1 MEQVT
6 IAGIGGLACSAGSLG
21 IKRDGLTDAA
31 LFVVP
36 ERAAYAGV
44 FTTNV
49 FRSACVQSALARL
62 HAGKEIKAVLITSGN
77 ANAGTG
83 LAGRADTEMMASAV
97 ATALSCQADEVVVL
111 HTGVIGV
118 PLEAARLLPAIPTL
132 VAQLSV
138 QADAGV
144 AAARAMMTTDT
155 YPKLSV
161 TEVKVGGLTG
171 VIGGV
176 AKGAGMIHPRL
187 ATMLSVVVTDF
198 AVQPQALQVALE
210 RAVKTSFNAIS
221 VDGDTSPNDSVIAL
235 ATGTGEPITEACAD
249 FPAFCAGLT
258 AVCEDLA
265 KMIVRDGEGATKFI
279 EIDVR
284 GAISEEDAQ
293 RVAATVS
300 TSPLVKTAFYGE
312 DFNPGRIISAVGRSG
327 AVLDLAR
334 LTLAIAGVP
343 VFRDGMFLTVPDAQ
357 ARAAMALTDIPVVIN
372 LGVGEANCRYFTC
385 DLTEG
390 YVRINAEYTT

>member
-1 MEQVT
+1 
-6 IAGIGGLACSAGSLG
+6 
-21 IKRDGLTDAA
+21 
-31 LFVVP
+31 
-36 ERAAYAGV
+36 
-44 FTTNV
+44 
-49 FRSACVQSALARL
+49 
-62 HAGKEIKAVLITSGN
+62 
-77 ANAGTG
+77 
-83 LAGRADTEMMASAV
+83 
-97 ATALSCQADEVVVL
+97 
-111 HTGVIGV
+111 
-118 PLEAARLLPAIPTL
+118 
-132 VAQLSV
+132 
-138 QADAGV
+138 
-144 AAARAMMTTDT
+144 MTTDT
-155 YPKLSV
+155 FPKLSV
-161 TEVKVGGLTG
+161 TGLEVGGVTG

-198 AVQPQALQVALE
+198 AVHPQALQVALE

-235 ATGTGEPITEACAD
+235 ATGTGEPITEASAD
-249 FPAFCAGLT
+249 FPVFCAGLT

-327 AVLDLAR
+327 AALDLAR
-334 LTLAIAGVP
+334 LTLAIAGIP
-343 VFRDGMFLTVPDAQ
+343 VYRDGMFLTVPEEQ
-357 ARAAMALTDIPVVIN
+357 ARAAMTLTDIPVVID
-372 LGVGEANCRYFTC
+372 LGVGQADCRYFTC